1 MSNATERL
9 EKCYAIESSLTLEQ
23 RLDFQRRLQSALCL
37 LQKTVRIKTE
47 IDKNT
52 EEVEDSYAD
61 VRKTDNMLYGVLV
74 FAVVI
79 SLLTSATSYAMWFA
93 APFIL
98 LFATWTTL
106 KVKNNIAKKQIENLY
121 FQFDLLKHEMRQY
134 SRMELDLSI
143 NYSDLEIMSSC
154 EADIREDIISMMN
167 DISFQTNILALN
179 AAVEAARAGEQGRGF
194 AVVASEVRS
203 LAQRS
208 AQAAKEI
215 KSLISATKN
224 QTLDAAGVESKSA
237 GKVITTVLAMSLL
250 NPHVYLDT
258 VIFVGGVGNTFG
270 DNRWFFAYGAMLASL
285 VWFTGIGYG
294 AKAASRFMS
303 KPVFWKVLDGIIA
316 AIMFTLAVTLVFFK
330 F

>member
-154 EADIREDIISMMN
+154 EADIREDIFSMMN
-167 DISFQTNILALN
+167 YVQYS
-179 AAVEAARAGEQGRGF
+179 
-194 AVVASEVRS
+194 S
-203 LAQRS
+203 
-208 AQAAKEI
+208 
-215 KSLISATKN
+215 
-224 QTLDAAGVESKSA
+224 
-237 GKVITTVLAMSLL
+237 
-250 NPHVYLDT
+250 
-258 VIFVGGVGNTFG
+258 
-270 DNRWFFAYGAMLASL
+270 
-285 VWFTGIGYG
+285 
-294 AKAASRFMS
+294 
-303 KPVFWKVLDGIIA
+303 
-316 AIMFTLAVTLVFFK
+316 
-330 F
+330 